1 MPNYNDRHYISQRK
15 RRAFQAEYSRRRP
28 FWMPAMSYY
37 VLALAVAA
45 AFFFLVW
52 GVLHDN
58 AVETPWVTSGISA
71 SIILAGAVILR
82 EVIMRRA
89 RNRFFRHQRAVEN
102 AAAYQGSERRGD
114 SKLTIERNAAILKQI
129 RQKSDAA
136 KVLNSL
142 SAGHREVF
150 ELCAEYLALVD
161 RDLKSINNG
170 SKRLEPLL
178 KGRTKAVE
186 FHRYHMLSWAE
197 IETRTLTN
205 EAIAGTDIDEKVK
218 AAQDALSVI
227 DAALTVYPSEQALLD
242 SRELLG
248 EMTVSIK
255 VSHWVEEAERAAFKG
270 DYAGAKSLYRDAL
283 FYLGRDNVHNAERE
297 RAAAR
302 INHEIERIR
311 SMENGTSS

>member
-1 MPNYNDRHYISQRK
+1 
-15 RRAFQAEYSRRRP
+15 
-28 FWMPAMSYY
+28 MPAISYY
-37 VLALAVAA
+37 VLAMAVAA
-45 AFFFLVW
+45 AFFFLIW
-52 GVLHDN
+52 GLLNDN
-58 AVETPWVTSGISA
+58 AVENPWITSGISA
-71 SIILAGAVILR
+71 SIVLAGVVILR
-82 EVIMRRA
+82 EVILRRA
-89 RNRFFRHQRAVEN
+89 RSRFFRHQRAVET
-102 AAAYQGSERRGD
+102 AAAYSGSERRES

-136 KVLNSL
+136 KVLNTL

-150 ELCAEYLALVD
+150 ELCAEYLAIVD
-161 RDLKSINNG
+161 RDLRSIKNG

-186 FHRYHMLSWAE
+186 YHRFHMLSWAE
-197 IETRTLTN
+197 IETKALTN
-205 EAIAGTDIDEKVK
+205 EAITRTETDEKVK
-218 AAQDALSVI
+218 AAQDALGVV

-242 SRELLG
+242 SRDLLS
-248 EMTVSIK
+248 EMAVSIR

-297 RAAAR
+297 RAALR

-311 SMENGTSS
+311 SMEEGSA

>member
-1 MPNYNDRHYISQRK
+1 MPKYNDRNDISQRD
-15 RRAFQAEYSRRRP
+15 RRAFQAEYHRRRP

-37 VLALAVAA
+37 VLAMAVAA

-52 GVLHDN
+52 GILHDN
-58 AVETPWVTSGISA
+58 AVETPWVTSGVSA
-71 SIILAGAVILR
+71 SIVLAGAVILR
-82 EVIMRRA
+82 EVLLRRA

-102 AAAYQGSERRGD
+102 AQSFYGSERRGA
-114 SKLTIERNAAILKQI
+114 SKLSVERNAAMIKQI
-129 RQKSDAA
+129 RQKSDAS
-136 KVLNSL
+136 KVFSTL

-161 RDLKSINNG
+161 RDLKSINAG

-186 FHRYHMLSWAE
+186 YHRFHMLSWAE

-205 EAIAGTDIDEKVK
+205 EALTRLDVDEKFK
-218 AAQDALSVI
+218 AAQDAINVI

-242 SRELLG
+242 SRELIG
-248 EMTVSIK
+248 EMAVSIK

-297 RAAAR
+297 RAAIR
-302 INHEIERIR
+302 INQEIERIR
-311 SMENGTSS
+311 LMEDDPT

>member
-1 MPNYNDRHYISQRK
+1 MPRYNDRHNISQRD
-15 RRAFQAEYSRRRP
+15 RRAFQQDHSRRRP

-37 VLALAVAA
+37 VLALAVAG

-102 AAAYQGSERRGD
+102 AAAYQGSERRAD
-114 SKLTIERNAAILKQI
+114 SKLTVERNAAILKQI

-161 RDLKSINNG
+161 RDLRSINNG

-186 FHRYHMLSWAE
+186 FHRFHMLSWAE
-197 IETRTLTN
+197 METRTLTN
-205 EAIAGTDIDEKVK
+205 EAMTGTDIDDKVK

-242 SRELLG
+242 SRELLD
-248 EMTVSIK
+248 EMAVSIK

-283 FYLGRDNVHNAERE
+283 FYLGRDNVHNVERE
-297 RAAAR
+297 RAALR
-302 INHEIERIR
+302 INQEIERIR
-311 SMENGTSS
+311 LMEDGHA

>member
-1 MPNYNDRHYISQRK
+1 MPKYNDRNDISQRD
-15 RRAFQAEYSRRRP
+15 RRVFQAEYQRRRP

-37 VLALAVAA
+37 VLALAATA

-52 GVLHDN
+52 GILHDN
-58 AVETPWVTSGISA
+58 AVETPWVTSGVSA
-71 SIILAGAVILR
+71 SIVLAGAVILR
-82 EVIMRRA
+82 EVILRRA

-102 AAAYQGSERRGD
+102 SRGYSGSERRD
-114 SKLTIERNAAILKQI
+114 PTHLSVERNAAIIKQI

-136 KVLNSL
+136 KILNTL

-150 ELCAEYLALVD
+150 ELCAQYLTLVD
-161 RDLKSINNG
+161 SDLKSINAG

-186 FHRYHMLSWAE
+186 YHRFHMLSWAE

-205 EAIAGTDIDEKVK
+205 DALTRTDIDDKVK

-227 DAALTVYPSEQALLD
+227 DSALTIYPSEQALID
-242 SRELLG
+242 SRKLLS
-248 EMTVSIK
+248 EMAVSIR

-283 FYLGRDNVHNAERE
+283 FYLGRDSVHNAERE
-297 RAAAR
+297 RAAIR
-302 INHEIERIR
+302 INQEIERIR
-311 SMENGTSS
+311 LMEDNRK